1 MQPKQ
6 RNSRRPI
13 RLLLL
18 TLIIASGVLI
28 RIAAAFLLGNEVDS
42 LPGIADQVSYHN
54 LALRVMAGEGFSF
67 GEDWWPATK
76 AGEPTAHWSYLY
88 TFFLALV
95 YSLFGSSPLAARL
108 IQVMIVGVLQPYLA
122 YRIGSRVFGAP
133 AGIAAAALTA
143 FYAYFIYY
151 SAALMTEPFYIT
163 AVLLSLYLAI
173 LMAERPKV
181 ESQESQNSRSLYR
194 LVLPFALSLG
204 AAVLLR
210 QLFLLVIPFIVLW
223 IWWAG
228 GRKRVAPVILAGLLV
243 LGMVLPFTVYN
254 YLRFDRFVL
263 LNTNA
268 GFAFFWGNHPVYG
281 THFEEILPPEL
292 GTYMDLIPKE
302 LFRLDEAA
310 LDQELLKRGVGFVL
324 DDPARY
330 VLLSLS
336 RIPAFFAFLPS
347 EDSDLISNISRVASF
362 GLAWPFMLYGL
373 LRALLPAFRSPGQT
387 LRSPAALLALF
398 GLVYTGVHILT
409 WALIRYRLP
418 VDAVML
424 VFAGGALVE
433 LGRLILPQNKQNRE
447 ARELR

>member
-1 MQPKQ
+1 MQPTQNK
-6 RNSRRPI
+6 NRPSF
-13 RLLLL
+13 RLLL
-18 TLIIASGVLI
+18 TLIIVFGVLI
-28 RIAAAFLLGNEVDS
+28 RLAAALLLGNSVES

-67 GEDWWPATK
+67 GQDWWPATK

-88 TFFLALV
+88 TFFLAAV
-95 YSLFGSSPLAARL
+95 YSLFGASPLVARL
-108 IQVMIVGVLQPYLA
+108 IQALLVGFLHPYLA
-122 YRIGSRVFGAP
+122 YRIGSRIFGAP
-133 AGIAAAALTA
+133 AGVGAAALTA

-163 AVLLSLYLAI
+163 TVLSSLYLAI
-173 LMAERPKV
+173 ILVDRAKGEA
-181 ESQESQNSRSLYR
+181 QEGRQSGSLYR
-194 LVLPFALSLG
+194 LVMPFAFSLG

-223 IWWAG
+223 IWFAG
-228 GRKRVAPVILAGLLV
+228 GRKTVAPVILVGLIV
-243 LGMVLPFTVYN
+243 LAMVLPFTVYN

-268 GFAFFWGNHPVYG
+268 GFAFYWGNHPVYG

-292 GTYMDLIPKE
+292 GTYMDLIPRE

-310 LDQELLKRGVGFVL
+310 LDQELLKRGIGFVL
-324 DDPARY
+324 DDPVRY
-330 VLLSLS
+330 LLLSLS
-336 RIPAFFAFLPS
+336 RIPAFFTFLPS
-347 EDSDLISNISRVASF
+347 SESDVISNISRVVSF
-362 GLAWPFMLYGL
+362 GLTWPFMLYGL
-373 LRALLPAFRSPGQT
+373 LRALLPVFRSPWQT

-424 VFAGGALVE
+424 VFAGWALVE
-433 LGRLILPQNKQNRE
+433 LARAIRPRFSQKRE
-447 ARELR
+447 AGELR